1 MIEMKSWVAVGV
13 WAYMMLAVLAEV
25 EAFYTIHLYST
36 VATVV
41 TVLATSQ
48 AVAVVLFYMQ
58 LKDEPGSLNLF
69 ALIPIMFLTALLIA
83 MLASLG

>member
-1 MIEMKSWVAVGV
+1 MRTSIALGV
-13 WAYMMLAVLAEV
+13 WAYMVVAVLAEV
-25 EAFYTIHLYST
+25 EAFYMIASYST
-36 VATVV
+36 AAAVI

-58 LKDEPGSLNLF
+58 LKDEPGSLRLF
-69 ALIPIMFLTALLIA
+69 ALIPIMFLSALLIA

>member
-1 MIEMKSWVAVGV
+1 
-13 WAYMMLAVLAEV
+13 MMVAVLAEV
-25 EAFYTIHLYST
+25 YAFYWIGISNYST

-41 TVLATSQ
+41 SILATSQ

-58 LKDEPGSLNLF
+58 LKEEPGSLRLF
-69 ALIPIMFLTALLIA
+69 ALIPIMFLSALLIA

>member
-1 MIEMKSWVAVGV
+1 MRNSVALGV
-13 WAYMMLAVLAEV
+13 WAYMVVAVLSEV
-25 EAFYTIHLYST
+25 EAFYMIHVYAT
-36 VATVV
+36 VAIVA

-58 LKDEPGSLNLF
+58 LKDEPGSLRLF
-69 ALIPIMFLTALLIA
+69 ALIPIMFLSALLIA

>member
-1 MIEMKSWVAVGV
+1 MRTFVALAV
-13 WAYMMLAVLAEV
+13 WAYMVVAVLTEV
-25 EAFYTIHLYST
+25 EIFYLIPAYAT
-36 VATVV
+36 VATIV
-41 TVLATSQ
+41 TILATSQ

-58 LKDEPGSLNLF
+58 LKDEPGSLRLF

>member
-1 MIEMKSWVAVGV
+1 MKNLVALAV
-13 WAYMMLAVLAEV
+13 WAYMMVAVLAEA
-25 EAFYTIHLYST
+25 EAFYMISAYTT

-41 TVLATSQ
+41 TILATSQ

-58 LKDEPGSLNLF
+58 LKDEPGSLRLF
-69 ALIPIMFLTALLIA
+69 ALIPIMFLSALLVA

>member
-1 MIEMKSWVAVGV
+1 MRTSIALGV
-13 WAYMMLAVLAEV
+13 WAYMVVAVLAEV
-25 EAFYTIHLYST
+25 EAFYMITAYST
-36 VATVV
+36 AAAVI

-58 LKDEPGSLNLF
+58 LKDEPGSLRLF
-69 ALIPIMFLTALLIA
+69 ALIPIMFLSALLIA